1 MADTE
6 DLLKQ
11 SVGELDKL
19 LKAQNVIGEPMTH
32 GGVTVIP
39 LVSFGFGFGAG
50 GGSGKEAENR
60 AGTGGG
66 GGIRPVGVIIIDDQG
81 TRIQSIRG
89 SNATILE
96 TLGEAVGK
104 VVERARKTESKP
116 GDKPEGKKKDKTAK
130 AEG

>member
-1 MADTE
+1 MADV
-6 DLLKQ
+6 DALLKQ
-11 SVGELDKL
+11 AVGELDKL
-19 LKAQNVIGEPMTH
+19 LKAQNVIGEPVIH

-50 GGSGKEAENR
+50 GGTGKEAEGG

-66 GGIRPVGVIIIDDQG
+66 GGIRPVAVIVVDEEG

-89 SNATILE
+89 ASATILE

-104 VVERARKTESKP
+104 VVERGR
-116 GDKPEGKKKDKTAK
+116 KPEGEAGK
-130 AEG
+130 AED